1 MEPLIIIAN
10 LGRVRVVRHQK
21 AGDLP
26 EEKQH
31 LVEALDST
39 TELRPEAIHEVVT
52 DHAGRFPQGGALDRR
67 GGMSYGEEHH
77 LATELETQALQRI
90 AATIGGIVAAEGC
103 PRWRL
108 TAPQPILPALLKALP
123 AEARKTLVLSEAGD
137 FTRLTLEDLEQH
149 FLAAR

>member
-10 LGRVRVVRHQK
+10 LGRVRVVKLRK
-21 AGDLP
+21 TGDDP
-26 EEKQH
+26 QQKQH
-31 LVEALDST
+31 FVESLDST

-52 DHAGRFPQGGALDRR
+52 DHAGRFPQGGATDRLA
-67 GGMSYGEEHH
+67 GMSYGEEHH
-77 LATELETQALQRI
+77 LEAELETRALHRI
-90 AATIGGIVAAEGC
+90 AARIAEIVAAEGT

-108 TAPQPILPALLKALP
+108 TAPQPILPALLEALP
-123 AEARKTLVLSEAGD
+123 AAARQALVHSEGGD